1 MAFWACAQTHPFKT
15 KLAITNLTAIGFT
28 TYVPHIVERIRNHGK
43 IVNRTTL
50 LFPTYIFISI
60 DLQWH
65 AICAAPGV
73 IRLIRDGMAPA
84 RVPDRVI
91 ADIRAREVDG
101 LIQLPE
107 RQQLR
112 PGARVRVVGGPLR
125 GLEGLVADMSGSERI
140 GVLLHLLGSQRRIE
154 ISKDQVAVAR
164 D

>member
-60 DLQWH
+60 ELQWH
-65 AICAAPGV
+65 AVCAAPGV

-84 RVPDRVI
+84 RVPDRII

-101 LIQLPE
+101 LVQLP
-107 RQQLR
+107 QLR
-112 PGARVRVVGGPLR
+112 PGARVRVIGGPLR
-125 GLEGLVADMSGSERI
+125 GLEGLVDGLNGHERI
-140 GVLLHLLGSQRRIE
+140 GVLLSLFGSQRRIE
-154 ISKDQVAVAR
+154 IAKDQLAVVR